1 MFSQIIESLNHYNT
15 LADIEGY
22 FSNLEALYSFDLA
35 KEITVSEIDCD
46 EFNIKYE
53 EYDW

>member
-15 LADIEGY
+15 LKDIEGY
-22 FSNLEALYSFDLA
+22 FSNLETLFSFDLA
-35 KEITVSEIDCD
+35 KEITASEIASDK
-46 EFNIKYE
+46 FNIKYE